1 MFKKNKKSTQRRQ
14 KPRQTEMICM
24 RITLEEKE
32 TIKKKAGAAGVG
44 QYIKYFLRTQTD
56 LFK

>member
-1 MFKKNKKSTQRRQ
+1 
-14 KPRQTEMICM
+14 M